1 MYFKNESMKGKF
13 LIATPALRDPNF
25 SEGVVFLCEHT
36 EKGAFG
42 LIINK
47 KSELKAETHFKHLG
61 HHEAVKHLDL
71 FIGGPV
77 HTNHILI
84 LCRSKDSFLNETRI
98 VDDIVLLSSIPESQA
113 SELFDENNR
122 DNLRLYLGCAGWGE
136 NQLESE
142 IASGAWKILSSKPEM
157 IFSINPEKVWKENM
171 ARLGG
176 KYSILSEMPDD
187 DNLYR
192 N

>member
-1 MYFKNESMKGKF
+1 MYFENENMKGKF

-25 SEGVVFLCEHT
+25 NEGVVFLCEHS
-36 EKGAFG
+36 EKGALG

-47 KSELKAETHFKHLG
+47 KSELKAETHFKHFG

-84 LCRSKDSFLNETRI
+84 LCRTTEVLPNETRI
-98 VDDIVLLSSIPESQA
+98 IEDVSLLSSIPDSEA
-113 SELFDENNR
+113 SLLFAENNR
-122 DNLRLYLGCAGWGE
+122 NNLRLYLGCAGWGE

-142 IASGAWKILSSKPEM
+142 IACGAWKVLPPKVDM
-157 IFSINPEKVWKENM
+157 IFSNHPDRVWKENM
-171 ARLGG
+171 SRLGG
-176 KYSILSEMPDD
+176 KYTILSNMPDD
-187 DNLYR
+187 ENISK